1 MSQLILSVC
10 PQGARNNEGNYSQFS
25 LRVDNPPNRVEIKKL
40 FINLYGVELEI
51 TNLPTYINHSR
62 IISTE
67 INEWI
72 IFNQLHR
79 YFKNQPTRLI
89 FTFIEMKGGTVH
101 KYTLY
106 QPQGL

>member
-10 PQGARNNEGNYSQFS
+10 PQGAKSNDGNYNQFS
-25 LRVDNPPNRVEIKKL
+25 LRVDNPPNRSEIKKL
-40 FINLYGVELEI
+40 LINLFGVEIEI
-51 TNLPTYINHSR
+51 TSHPTYVNHGR
-62 IISTE
+62 IISSE

-89 FTFIEMKGGTVH
+89 FTFSELKGGTIH
-101 KYTLY
+101 RYTLY
-106 QPQGL
+106 QPQSI

>member
-10 PQGARNNEGNYSQFS
+10 PQGARSKDGTYTQFS
-25 LRVDNPPNRVEIKKL
+25 LRVDNPLNRGEVKNL
-40 FINLYGVELEI
+40 FINLYGVEIEI
-51 TNLPTYINHSR
+51 TNHKTYINQGR
-62 IISTE
+62 IIAPE
-67 INEWI
+67 INHWV

-89 FTFIEMKGGTVH
+89 FTFSELKEGTVH
-101 KYTLY
+101 RYVLY